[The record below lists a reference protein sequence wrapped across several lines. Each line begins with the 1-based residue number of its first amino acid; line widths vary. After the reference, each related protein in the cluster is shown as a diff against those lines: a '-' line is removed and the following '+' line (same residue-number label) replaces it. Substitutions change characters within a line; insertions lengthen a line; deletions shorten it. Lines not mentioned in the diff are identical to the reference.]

1 MPQWGV
7 VMQIKNFRMREIRK
21 LKELN
26 IESGVL
32 NTEALMLV
40 LKRKSF
46 PDKVVR
52 VFKYLDAQEDPD
64 VMAKKVYVV
73 TTLNTNNPYKEIEEL
88 IIPDSIIYVDNLIA
102 GFGVPLIKNHKNFGA
117 IIQNPNISLKDKIP
131 YLQQLGSLIDKVQR
145 VEVSKNR
152 FQFGDLNEFNFIIDE
167 NDVVKA
173 IDLDSA
179 YLGVGEPLDM
189 AYYLL
194 RNDYITT
201 FIKQHNS
208 NKYKVTDNG
217 IIIPNDD
224 TDLYCYNMIIL
235 KALSRENI
243 YKQDINTYYQYLEY
257 LRLLGLPNDL
267 IESFNNIYI
276 PKENSNPKDI
286 LDQVDPSLE
295 EKLDFKEFIKTFKN

>member
-1 MPQWGV
+1 
-7 VMQIKNFRMREIRK
+7 MREIRK
-21 LKELN
+21 LKELQ
-26 IESGVL
+26 IEAGVL

-64 VMAKKVYVV
+64 VMAKKTYVI
-73 TTLNTNNPYKEIEEL
+73 TTLNTPNPYQKIEEL
-88 IIPDSIIYVDNLIA
+88 IIPDSIIYVDNLLA
-102 GFGVPLIKNHKNFGA
+102 GFAVPLIENHKNLGA
-117 IIQNPNISLKDKIP
+117 IIHNPNILLKDKIP
-131 YLQQLGSLIDKVQR
+131 YLQQLGNIIDKVQR
-145 VEVSKNR
+145 VETTKNR
-152 FQFGDLNEFNFIIDE
+152 FQFGDLNEFNFIVDKDNI
-167 NDVVKA
+167 VRA

-194 RNDYITT
+194 RNDYITSFT
-201 FIKQHNS
+201 KEHNS

-217 IIIPNDD
+217 IIVPNDD

-235 KALSRENI
+235 KALSKENI

-257 LRLLGLPNDL
+257 LRSLGLPDDL

-276 PKENSNPKDI
+276 PKENTNPKDI
-286 LDQVDPSLE
+286 LSEIDPSLE
-295 EKLDFKEFIKTFKN
+295 EKLDFKIFEKDYIKI

>member
-1 MPQWGV
+1 MLYF
-7 VMQIKNFRMREIRK
+7 KNFRMREIRK
-21 LKELN
+21 LKELQ

-64 VMAKKVYVV
+64 IMAKKTYVV
-73 TTLNTNNPYKEIEEL
+73 TTLNNNNPYQKIEEL
-88 IIPDSIIYVDNLIA
+88 VIPDSIIYVDNLIA
-102 GFGVPLIKNHKNFGA
+102 GFGVPLIENHRNLGV
-117 IIQNPNISLKDKIP
+117 IIQNPSVSLEEKIS
-131 YLQQLGSLIDKVQR
+131 YLQQLGNLIDKVQR
-145 VEVSKNR
+145 VEVTKNR

-167 NDVVKA
+167 NNTVKA

-179 YLGVGEPLDM
+179 YLGIGEPLDM

-194 RNDYITT
+194 RNDYITSFT
-201 FIKQHNS
+201 KENNS

-235 KALSRENI
+235 KALSKENI

-257 LRLLGLPNDL
+257 LRMLGLPDDL

-276 PKENSNPKDI
+276 PKENTNPKDI
-286 LDQVDPSLE
+286 LPEIDPSVE
-295 EKLDFKEFIKTFKN
+295 EKLDFKEFKKIYNKD

>member
-1 MPQWGV
+1 MH
-7 VMQIKNFRMREIRK
+7 IKNFRMREIRK
-21 LKELN
+21 LKELQ

-64 VMAKKVYVV
+64 IMAKKLYVV
-73 TTLNTNNPYKEIEEL
+73 TALNTPNPYQEIEEL
-88 IIPDSIIYVDNLIA
+88 VIPDSIIYVDNLIA
-102 GFGVPLIKNHKNFGA
+102 GFGVPLIENHKNFGA
-117 IIQNPNISLKDKIP
+117 IIQNPNIPLKEKIP
-131 YLQQLGSLIDKVQR
+131 YLQQLGNIIDKVQR
-145 VEVSKNR
+145 VDASKNR
-152 FQFGDLNEFNFIIDE
+152 FQFGDLNEFNFIVDG
-167 NDVVKA
+167 NDKVKA

-194 RNDYITT
+194 RNDYITN
-201 FIKQHNS
+201 FIKKHNS
-208 NKYKVTDNG
+208 NKYKVTDSG

-224 TDLYCYNMIIL
+224 TDLYCYNMIVL
-235 KALSRENI
+235 KALSKENI

-257 LRLLGLPNDL
+257 LSMLGLPDEI

-276 PKENSNPKDI
+276 PKENTNPKDLL
-286 LDQVDPSLE
+286 LDIDPSVE
-295 EKLDFKEFIKTFKN
+295 EKMDFREFKKVYNKD